1 MHSALW
7 LLLGLRTRAAIRLK
21 LREYR
26 TARGRVYLLL
36 GLAVVCLVFGS
47 RVVNELLLTNLQQAT
62 SLVEMRG
69 SEDLLTAMLAAVCLL
84 TLVVSSGPAIYFSPS
99 ETNLLFSGPF
109 SRRDLLF
116 YKFLSYVAGVVVTA
130 FVIAFFARHLSGFA
144 GAFLGTVT
152 AMLFVQLFATTVS
165 LLDIEVRF
173 RGVRYFRTLVIILF
187 VSFAVLVIWQSPG
200 SADGIWTGIAAALMM
215 PFRVFVR
222 TFLAVRL
229 WPDLMIWGFA
239 AVATNLVLFGF
250 LVWRN
255 IDYREAVTATS
266 QKLHQRWLRAKR
278 SGVWGDYRT
287 SKWRLPYFLGR
298 SAFGI
303 MVLRQMTTAVRTF
316 RGAMIK
322 MLLVALCIGPL
333 LSFVPAQSMT
343 ITFGLCISLSLFL
356 LPKVITFDFRSDWD
370 YMMILRSL
378 PLHPSQIA
386 MAQLVTPVILISM
399 LEAVG
404 IVSMLPFV
412 SYRTGIILSWT
423 LAILL
428 PFNALV
434 YATDNLLFLLFPAPL
449 TPVGRLDFEF
459 FGRSLIEF
467 FVRMLVISLACGASL
482 ALGSVVASQ
491 IGDLLL
497 GLGLAFWA
505 VFSTA
510 TALMVPALAW
520 AFERFDDTVKNS

>member
-21 LREYR
+21 LRELR

-36 GLAVVCLVFGS
+36 GLAVVSLVFGS
-47 RVVNELLLTNLQQAT
+47 RIVNEVLLTNLQQAT
-62 SLVEMRG
+62 SLIEMRS
-69 SEDLLTAMLAAVCLL
+69 SEDMLTAMLAAVCLL

-99 ETNLLFSGPF
+99 EANLLFSGPF

-116 YKFLSYVAGVVVTA
+116 YKFLSYLAGVVVTA
-130 FVIAFFARHLSGFA
+130 LVFAFFARHQTSFA
-144 GAFLGTVT
+144 GAFLGTVA

-165 LLDIEVRF
+165 LLDIEVR
-173 RGVRYFRTLVIILF
+173 YFRTLVIILF
-187 VSFAVLVIWQSPG
+187 VSFGVIVIWQSL
-200 SADGIWTGIAAALMM
+200 SNADGIRTGIAAALMM
-215 PFRVFVR
+215 PFRIFVR
-222 TFLAVRL
+222 TFLAERL

-239 AVATNLVLFGF
+239 AVATNLVLLGF
-250 LVWRN
+250 LVWKN

-266 QKLHQRWLRAKR
+266 QKLHQRWLRARR

-287 SKWRLPYFLGR
+287 SKWRLPYFLGH
-298 SAFGI
+298 SAFGV

-333 LSFVPAQSMT
+333 LSFVPAQSMP

-378 PLHPSQIA
+378 PLRPSRIA
-386 MAQLVTPVILISM
+386 LAQLVTPVILLSM

-404 IVSMLPFV
+404 LVSMLPFV

-423 LAILL
+423 IAILL

-434 YATDNLLFLLFPAPL
+434 SATDNLLFLLFPATL

-467 FVRMLVISLACGASL
+467 FVRMLVISMACGASL

-491 IGDLLL
+491 VGDILL
-497 GLGLAFWA
+497 GLGIAFWA

-510 TALMVPALAW
+510 TGLMVPALAW
-520 AFERFDDTVKNS
+520 AFERFDDTVKNG